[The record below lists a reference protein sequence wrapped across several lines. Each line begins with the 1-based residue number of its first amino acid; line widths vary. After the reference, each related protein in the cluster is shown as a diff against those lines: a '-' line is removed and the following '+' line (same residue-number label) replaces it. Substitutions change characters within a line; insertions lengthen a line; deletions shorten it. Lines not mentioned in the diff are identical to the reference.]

1 MLKPMMT
8 GGSSRTLPDRLS
20 GIYAKLG
27 EQERRSLLDYAEFLL
42 QRQQDSGKSE
52 PVTAPAEPELQPRPE
67 SESVVAAIK
76 RLTRSY
82 PMLEKQAL
90 FSGTSELMSAH
101 LLQGREAEE
110 IIDELEALFQQYYRE
125 YVERFE
131 QDA

>member
-1 MLKPMMT
+1 MIRPMMT
-8 GGSSRTLPDRLS
+8 GGSSRGLPGRLS
-20 GIYAKLG
+20 EIVAKLG

-42 QRQQDSGKSE
+42 QRQQESGENE
-52 PVTAPAEPELQPRPE
+52 PVTAPEEPQLQPRPE

-82 PMLEKQAL
+82 PMLEKQSL

-101 LLQGREAEE
+101 LLQGRDAEE
-110 IIDELEALFQQYYRE
+110 IIDELEALFQQYYRD
-125 YVERFE
+125 YVEQFE

>member
-1 MLKPMMT
+1 MLAPMAT
-8 GGSSRTLPDRLS
+8 GSSSRRLPDRLAE
-20 GIYAKLG
+20 IYAKLG
-27 EQERRSLLDYAEFLL
+27 EHERRSLLDFAAFLPE
-42 QRQQDSGKSE
+42 RQQDAGEEESAA
-52 PVTAPAEPELQPRPE
+52 APAEPELLPRPE

-90 FSGTSELMSAH
+90 FSKTTELMSAH
-101 LLQGREAEE
+101 LLQGRDAVE
-110 IIDELEALFQQYYRE
+110 IIDELEAVFHKQYRD

>member
-1 MLKPMMT
+1 MLTPMMT
-8 GGSSRTLPDRLS
+8 GGSRSALPARLS
-20 GIYAKLG
+20 DIYAKLG

-42 QRQQDSGKSE
+42 QRQQDAGESE
-52 PVTAPAEPELQPRPE
+52 PITAPAEPELQPRPE

-101 LLQGREAEE
+101 LLQVPQPPVVTFCSQRPRMSISSSREGR
-110 IIDELEALFQQYYRE
+110 R
-125 YVERFE
+125 
-131 QDA
+131 

>member
-1 MLKPMMT
+1 MLTPMMT
-8 GGSSRTLPDRLS
+8 GGRSRALPSRLS
-20 GIYAKLG
+20 DIYAKLG

-42 QRQQDSGKSE
+42 QRQQDAGKSE
-52 PVTAPAEPELQPRPE
+52 PVTAPAEPELHPRPE

-101 LLQGREAEE
+101 LLQGRDAEE
-110 IIDELEALFQQYYRE
+110 IIDELEALFEQFYRD
-125 YVERFE
+125 YVESFE
-131 QDA
+131 QDR

>member
-1 MLKPMMT
+1 MLTPMMT
-8 GGSSRTLPDRLS
+8 GGSSRALPSRLS
-20 GIYAKLG
+20 VIYTKLG

-101 LLQGREAEE
+101 LLQGRDAEE
-110 IIDELEALFQQYYRE
+110 IIDELEALFEQYYRE
-125 YVERFE
+125 YVERFQ

>member
-1 MLKPMMT
+1 MP
-8 GGSSRTLPDRLS
+8 SRLS
-20 GIYAKLG
+20 DIYAKLG

-42 QRQQDSGKSE
+42 QRQQDAGKSE
-52 PVTAPAEPELQPRPE
+52 PVTAPAEPELHPRPE

-101 LLQGREAEE
+101 LLQGRDAEE
-110 IIDELEALFQQYYRE
+110 IIDELEALFEQFYRD
-125 YVERFE
+125 YVESFE
-131 QDA
+131 QDR

>member
-1 MLKPMMT
+1 MLTPMMK
-8 GGSSRTLPDRLS
+8 GGSRSALPARLS
-20 GIYAKLG
+20 DIYAKLG
-27 EQERRSLLDYAEFLL
+27 EQERRSLLDFAEFLL
-42 QRQQDSGKSE
+42 ERQQDADRSE
-52 PVTAPAEPELQPRPE
+52 PVTAPAEPELQPRPA

-110 IIDELEALFQQYYRE
+110 IIDELEALFEQYYRN
-125 YVERFE
+125 YVESFE
-131 QDA
+131 QDT

>member
-1 MLKPMMT
+1 MLTPMMT
-8 GGSSRTLPDRLS
+8 GGSRRAMPNRLS
-20 GIYAKLG
+20 DIVAKLG

-42 QRQQDSGKSE
+42 QRQQESGKGE
-52 PVTAPAEPELQPRPE
+52 PVTAPAEPELEPRPE

-82 PMLEKQAL
+82 PMLDKQAL
-90 FSGTSELMSAH
+90 FSGTSGLMSAH

-110 IIDELEALFQQYYRE
+110 IIDELEALFQQYYRD

>member
-1 MLKPMMT
+1 MLTPMMT
-8 GGSSRTLPDRLS
+8 GASSRALPGRLS
-20 GIYAKLG
+20 DIYAKLG

-42 QRQQDSGKSE
+42 QRQQDNGKSE
-52 PVTAPAEPELQPRPE
+52 PVTAPAEPQLQPRPE

-101 LLQGREAEE
+101 LLQGRDAEE
-110 IIDELEALFQQYYRE
+110 IIDELEALFQQYYRD